1 MEPVRDQS
9 TTVGSPSK
17 LSFFGSF
24 YLPPEKV
31 SAPWLTRFK
40 QPLAPTTSC
49 DGAQRL
55 NVETHGGKPEASS
68 AAVIAALKTLQ
79 AKIKRLEL
87 ERAQAESSMR
97 QLSEKAQWYRGEP
110 EQPKTSNL
118 NVQKGATQD
127 TELVAQ
133 LRSAE
138 SRCCLLEKQ
147 LDYMRKMVENAER
160 DKNAILEKQVSLQKE
175 KLKDQEQVH
184 GKLEKLEMLEQEC
197 LRLTSTQSMA
207 EKKIQQLEHKLLEE
221 EHQRKLIQ
229 EKAAQLQT
237 GLEMNRILHSA
248 VSSESKPRK
257 AVKKKKAKIST
268 TKNDVPKPVLFPK
281 AKQLPF
287 VAGTSTSPSH
297 SVRANVQNVLHIMK
311 HHSHQLCDGNQDL
324 HIRSPQKNLR
334 NSRCENG
341 RDLRGSVSSSSA
353 PSSGGSLS
361 DLLLALQDE
370 LGQMSFEHQEL
381 VTQIQETERPEV
393 REDLERE
400 LDSLVKRMEVK
411 GDQISKLKRHQK
423 AVETLKQKSKMA
435 KRQAPRAQPR
445 TGGASRVESA
455 RRSSP
460 CKSAQGLRSQD
471 SLQLL
476 KKVQKLQ
483 LHLKK
488 DDITWE
494 Q

>member
-287 VAGTSTSPSH
+287 VAGT
-297 SVRANVQNVLHIMK
+297 
-311 HHSHQLCDGNQDL
+311 
-324 HIRSPQKNLR
+324 KNLR

-341 RDLRGSVSSSSA
+341 RGLRGSVSSSSA

>member
-1 MEPVRDQS
+1 MEPVRDQI
-9 TTVGSPSK
+9 
-17 LSFFGSF
+17 SFIQIVIAHLWVKTWV
-24 YLPPEKV
+24 LPLV
-31 SAPWLTRFK
+31 WAGCACVVLT
-40 QPLAPTTSC
+40 
-49 DGAQRL
+49 
-55 NVETHGGKPEASS
+55 
-68 AAVIAALKTLQ
+68 AVIAALKTLQ
-79 AKIKRLEL
+79 EKIRRLEL

-97 QLSEKAQWYRGEP
+97 QLSENAQWYRGEP

-118 NVQKGATQD
+118 DVQKGATQD

-133 LRSAE
+133 LHSAE

-147 LDYMRKMVENAER
+147 LDYMRKMVENAEH

-175 KLKDQEQVH
+175 KLKDQKQVH
-184 GKLEKLEMLEQEC
+184 SKLEKLEMLEQEC
-197 LRLTSTQSMA
+197 LRLTSTQSKA

-268 TKNDVPKPVLFPK
+268 AKNDVPKPVFFPK

-324 HIRSPQKNLR
+324 HIRSPQKTPR
-334 NSRCENG
+334 KSRPEHG
-341 RDLRGSVSSSSA
+341 RGLRGSVSSSSA

-381 VTQIQETERPEV
+381 VTQIQETERLEV

-411 GDQISKLKRHQK
+411 GEQISKLKKHQK

-455 RRSSP
+455 RCSSP
-460 CKSAQGLRSQD
+460 CKTAQGQRSQD

-488 DDITWE
+488 DDIVWE